1 MRGTRYYIVIYIDGE
16 YDSTLVFNGVSV
28 EDVKN
33 QFRNTLVYQIISYE
47 VSGIARILNER
58 YVELET
64 MYIE

>member
-1 MRGTRYYIVIYIDGE
+1 MMARCIRYYIVIYIDGE
-16 YDSTLVFNGVSV
+16 YDATLLFNGLSV

-33 QFRNTLVYQIISYE
+33 QFRNTLVYRIISYE
-47 VSGIARILNER
+47 FSGNARIL